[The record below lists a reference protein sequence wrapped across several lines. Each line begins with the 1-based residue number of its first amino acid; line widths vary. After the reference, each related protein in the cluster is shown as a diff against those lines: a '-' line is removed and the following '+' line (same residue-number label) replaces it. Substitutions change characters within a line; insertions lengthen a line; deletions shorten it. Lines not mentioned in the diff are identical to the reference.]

1 VLSVQREDFV
11 TIVRAG
17 LLRVF
22 ILMALIA
29 IPGRVSAQTVSSES
43 AALAQ
48 GWALVAKGDA
58 AGAMAIASD
67 LVTRYPRSAAVLA
80 FVVEAAIARGGS
92 AAGLDAYEHWLGKKT
107 AEDGYALRRVAHALL
122 KESVTAQDRR
132 VRLLAVQ
139 ALQADGD
146 SAADAA
152 LRADAPAGAQPDRPA
167 GSSGEAK
174 SVDALIAT
182 AQMPVGNRSA
192 AIAGLAK
199 SGSPRATKA
208 LFALLSDP
216 DPVVRAAAAD
226 AVGSSGRKEAIPQ
239 LKRLLNDPVF
249 TVHLSAAGALLAL
262 DDTTGLTWLRDL
274 QGSEHAGIRLAAAQ
288 VLKDDAD
295 ANWMDTVRA
304 LTTDRDPEI
313 RRQAAELIAP
323 HDPAAAERVLEPM
336 LQDPNPAQREA
347 ARGSFIRHVASDF
360 AALRPFLRSSD
371 HTERVEAAG
380 RILLL
385 TR

>member
-1 VLSVQREDFV
+1 M

-17 LLRVF
+17 LLLF
-22 ILMALIA
+22 LLLS
-29 IPGRVSAQTVSSES
+29 IPGRLQAQSVSSES

-48 GWALVAKGDA
+48 GWALLAKGDST
-58 AGAMAIASD
+58 GATAIASD
-67 LVTRYPRSAAVLA
+67 LATRHPRSAAVLA

-107 AEDGYALRRVAHALL
+107 AEDGYALRRVAQALV
-122 KESVTAQDRR
+122 KESAGAQDRR
-132 VRLLAVQ
+132 VRLLAIQ
-139 ALQADGD
+139 ALQEDGD
-146 SAADAA
+146 PAARAA
-152 LRADAPAGAQPDRPA
+152 LPADAPSAARPA
-167 GSSGEAK
+167 PPAGTGGGEAK
-174 SVDALIAT
+174 SVDALIAA
-182 AQMPVGNRSA
+182 AQMPVGNRPA

-208 LFALLSDP
+208 LLALLNDP
-216 DPVVRAAAAD
+216 DPMVRAAAAD
-226 AVGSSGRKEAIPQ
+226 AVGDSGRKEAISQ
-239 LKRLLNDPVF
+239 LKALLNDPVF
-249 TVHLSAAGALLAL
+249 TVHLSAAGALLRL
-262 DDTTGLTWLRDL
+262 DDTSGLTWLRDL

-304 LTTDRDPEI
+304 LTKDPDPEI

-323 HDPAAAERVLEPM
+323 HDPDAAERVLEPM

-347 ARGSFIRHVASDF
+347 ASMTYVRSVVTDF
-360 AALRPFLRSSD
+360 TALRNFLRNPD
-371 HTERVEAAG
+371 AATRVDAAG
-380 RILLL
+380 RILQL